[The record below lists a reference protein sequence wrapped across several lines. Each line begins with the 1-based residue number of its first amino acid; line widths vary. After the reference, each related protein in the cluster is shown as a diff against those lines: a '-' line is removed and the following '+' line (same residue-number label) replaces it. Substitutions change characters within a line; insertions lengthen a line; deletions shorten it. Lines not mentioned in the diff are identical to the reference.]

1 MANSPTTKTIHKP
14 VMTYA
19 SGYTSYFTVY
29 EVWGPLVL
37 VTNPFSDFKSLT
49 AAKKEVTSTSTKPWP
64 LGLPTEWTPHE
75 RMWYS
80 RKGGG
85 GSATIRDEIADRKY
99 IRYFVTGAIEPA
111 CVPSGGSAWTLHKIP
126 LDPGTAAINAKLR
139 GKLKND
145 FNAAVALAEVNKSV
159 DLIASTAKRIGL
171 AMLAIKSGKTRRALE
186 LLGNPKLK
194 KLSYRDESH
203 IRRQHRTK
211 KQRQVARHWLE
222 LQYGWRPLIS
232 DVFNAVKLAT
242 VQKPPGTCIVRCAET
257 AVVRSDDRFPWG
269 SSPFPVNMT
278 QRYIIS
284 GKVGRRV
291 VVEYKIDDV
300 YLNRVA
306 NVGLTN
312 PLVVAWELVPFSFVV
327 DWFLPL
333 GEWLNGLDATMG
345 LQFLKGSSTFYYDV
359 EQKVEFESLKNT
371 LGSTVFFWGSQEFA
385 YKKRENMASFPGIE
399 RPVVKNPISTV
410 HAANALALLVS
421 AFHK

>member
-1 MANSPTTKTIHKP
+1 MA
-14 VMTYA
+14 
-19 SGYTSYFTVY
+19 
-29 EVWGPLVL
+29 
-37 VTNPFSDFKSLT
+37 
-49 AAKKEVTSTSTKPWP
+49 STSTKPWP
-64 LGLPTEWTPHE
+64 LGHPTEWTPHH
-75 RMWYS
+75 RVWYS
-80 RKGGG
+80 RLS
-85 GSATIRDEIADRKY
+85 GSGVATIYDTVGGV
-99 IRYFVTGAIEPA
+99 RYTKQFVSGAIEPA
-111 CVPSGGSAWTLHKIP
+111 CVPSGGMQWSLHKVP
-126 LDPGTAAINAKLR
+126 QDPGTAALNAKLR

-145 FNAAVALAEVNKSV
+145 FNAAVALVEVNKSV

-171 AMLAIKSGKTRRALE
+171 AMLAIKNGKTRRALE

-203 IRRQHRTK
+203 IRRRYRTK
-211 KQRQVARHWLE
+211 KQREIARYWLE

-242 VQKPPGTCIVRCAET
+242 VQRPPGKCIVRCAES
-257 AVVRSDDRFPWG
+257 AVVRSDDRFPWTG
-269 SSPFPVNMT
+269 SPFPVSMT
-278 QRYIIS
+278 QRYTIS
-284 GKVGRRV
+284 GKVGRRLA
-291 VVEYKIDDV
+291 VEYQIDDA
-300 YLNRVA
+300 YLFHVA

-359 EQKVEFESLKNT
+359 EQKVEFESLKNP
-371 LGSTVFFWGSQEFA
+371 LGSVVFFRGSQEFA
-385 YKKRENMASFPGIE
+385 YKKRELMASFPGIE